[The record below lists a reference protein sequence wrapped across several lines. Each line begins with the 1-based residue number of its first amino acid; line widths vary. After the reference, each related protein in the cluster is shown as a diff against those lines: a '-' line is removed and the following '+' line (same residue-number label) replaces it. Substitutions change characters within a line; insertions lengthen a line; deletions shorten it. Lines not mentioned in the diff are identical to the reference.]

1 MPSEIQLSDGIFNQT
16 LLTGLQFQ
24 TGQFSS
30 IRIQIGDWTG
40 SHPAFHCCFS
50 SSRSNARQQAGIE
63 WGRNQ
68 VFRTE
73 FKFLTVSG
81 NHFFSYLF
89 HRQISQSVHAG
100 AFHFFVDG
108 GRADIQCA
116 TEDEWEAQIRC
127 SLDSGSLNGRY
138 R

>member
-1 MPSEIQLSDGIFNQT
+1 MPSEIQLSDGIFNQI

-40 SHPAFHCCFS
+40 SHAAFHCRFS
-50 SSRSNARQQAGIE
+50 SSCSNARQQAGIE

-73 FKFLTVSG
+73 FKLD
-81 NHFFSYLF
+81 
-89 HRQISQSVHAG
+89 RKSV
-100 AFHFFVDG
+100 V
-108 GRADIQCA
+108 
-116 TEDEWEAQIRC
+116 
-127 SLDSGSLNGRY
+127 
-138 R
+138 